1 MSYLNTDDLNTL
13 IDSLSEDVTNE
24 DITLATNASVTW
36 IESQLTGIKLN
47 TPYDD
52 LVVKSATYFAYC
64 FILRNLY
71 DTDDEESKTM
81 IWYENLAKEQINAY
95 IIKEDLNKKQ
105 GSPYSSRKS
114 KPYTRE
120 RRLDL

>member
-13 IDSLSEDVTNE
+13 IDSLSEDVTDK
-24 DITLATNASVTW
+24 DIDLATEASDTW
-36 IESQLTGIKLN
+36 IESQLTGIKL
-47 TPYDD
+47 TPPYDD

-81 IWYENLAKEQINAY
+81 LWYETLAKEQINAY

-120 RRLDL
+120 RRRF